1 MIDRA
6 LKVWENSLEIQTLL
20 YGALLSA
27 VGLLQIESQI
37 LYDRLAKETKKL
49 YAQTLGDRFTT
60 AR

>member
-1 MIDRA
+1 MYQNDAFMIDRA

-37 LYDRLAKETKKL
+37 LCDRLVKETTPFPVKN
-49 YAQTLGDRFTT
+49 
-60 AR
+60 